1 MSTLLE
7 EAIIDAKALKE
18 AAMKTAENS
27 IIEKYSE
34 EVKKGIDAILEAEMD
49 MDNADSTN
57 PIDNIPLAATGGEQ
71 ACMCPEEDEEIE
83 INLSDLADLATDD
96 DASIDDMENTE
107 TALGDLEPTE
117 DEEDD
122 ELMEDDIVAQILSAL
137 NEDEAPKVKAEKMKV
152 SDQHKMPPMEDVEPI
167 ARAQELEEERIEDE
181 DSEVKDKVKDKDEDD
196 DKKNENLKLA
206 NEFTKL
212 QESINTLGRD
222 NKKLKTSNAKIVE
235 ENEKLRGTL
244 QELNEVFE
252 DLLLQNA
259 KLVYTNKTLEV
270 SSLNERQKEK
280 IVGAIREATKPEQA
294 KVVYETLQNAIGTGN
309 ARVPQT
315 LHEVASR
322 NNQKTVSR
330 NNTNNETQ
338 MPVASR
344 WKTLAGIK

>member
-18 AAMKTAENS
+18 AAMKTAEKS

-49 MDNADSTN
+49 MDNAGSAN
-57 PIDNIPLAATGGEQ
+57 PIDNIPLAATAGEE

-83 INLSDLADLATDD
+83 INLSDLADLATADD
-96 DASIDDMENTE
+96 GDISDMESTE
-107 TALGDLEPTE
+107 TALGDLPSDDEE
-117 DEEDD
+117 EEDD

-137 NEDEAPKVKAEKMKV
+137 NEDEAPKVKAEEMKTT
-152 SDQHKMPPMEDVEPI
+152 DQHKLPPMEDKDPM
-167 ARAQELEEERIEDE
+167 ARAKELEEERVEDE
-181 DSEVKDKVKDKDEDD
+181 DSELKDKEDD
-196 DKKNENLKLA
+196 DKKNENIKLA

-212 QESINTLGRD
+212 QESINTLGQD

-294 KVVYETLQNAIGTGN
+294 KVVYETLQSAIGTSN

-315 LHEVASR
+315 LHEVTSR

-344 WKTLAGIK
+344 WKALAGIK

>member
-1 MSTLLE
+1 
-7 EAIIDAKALKE
+7 
-18 AAMKTAENS
+18 
-27 IIEKYSE
+27 
-34 EVKKGIDAILEAEMD
+34 
-49 MDNADSTN
+49 
-57 PIDNIPLAATGGEQ
+57 
-71 ACMCPEEDEEIE
+71 
-83 INLSDLADLATDD
+83 LADLASDE
-96 DASIDDMENTE
+96 DAEMSDMESTE
-107 TALGDLEPTE
+107 TALGDLPP
-117 DEEDD
+117 EEEEEED

-137 NEDEAPKVKAEKMKV
+137 NEDEEPKIKAEKMKV
-152 SDQHKMPPMEDVEPI
+152 TDQHKMPPMEDTEPM
-167 ARAQELEEERIEDE
+167 ARAQELEEERVEDE
-181 DSEVKDKVKDKDEDD
+181 DSEVEDKEED

-206 NEFTKL
+206 KEFTKL

-222 NKKLKTSNAKIVE
+222 NKNLKTSNAKIVE
-235 ENEKLRGTL
+235 ENEKLRETL

-294 KVVYETLQNAIGTGN
+294 KVVYETLQSAIGTGN

-330 NNTNNETQ
+330 NNTNNETK

-344 WKTLAGIK
+344 WKALAGIK

>member
-18 AAMKTAENS
+18 AAMKTAEKS

-57 PIDNIPLAATGGEQ
+57 PIDSIPLAATAGEE

-83 INLSDLADLATDD
+83 INLSDLADLATTD
-96 DASIDDMENTE
+96 DADISDMESTE
-107 TALGDLEPTE
+107 TALGDLPPDEE
-117 DEEDD
+117 EEEDD

-137 NEDEAPKVKAEKMKV
+137 NEDEAPKVKTEEMKTT
-152 SDQHKMPPMEDVEPI
+152 DQHKMPPMEDKDPM
-167 ARAQELEEERIEDE
+167 ARAKELEEERVEDE
-181 DSEVKDKVKDKDEDD
+181 DSEVKDKADD

-212 QESINTLGRD
+212 QESINTLGQD

-270 SSLNERQKEK
+270 SSLNERQKKK
-280 IVGAIREATKPEQA
+280 IVGAIRGATKPEQA
-294 KVVYETLQNAIGTGN
+294 KIVYETLQSAIGTSN

>member
-18 AAMKTAENS
+18 AAMKTAEKS
-27 IIEKYSE
+27 IIEKYSD
-34 EVKKGIDAILEAEMD
+34 EVRKGIDAILEAEMD
-49 MDNADSTN
+49 MDNVGSTN
-57 PIDNIPLAATGGEQ
+57 PIDEIPLAATGGENTC
-71 ACMCPEEDEEIE
+71 ACPEEDEEIE
-83 INLSDLADLATDD
+83 INLSDLADLASDD
-96 DASIDDMENTE
+96 DVSMGDMESTE
-107 TALGDLEPTE
+107 TALGDIPPEE
-117 DEEDD
+117 EEEDD

-137 NEDEAPKVKAEKMKV
+137 NEDEEPKVKAEEMKT
-152 SDQHKMPPMEDVEPI
+152 SDQHKMPPMEDTEPM
-167 ARAQELEEERIEDE
+167 ARAQELEEERCEEE
-181 DSEVKDKVKDKDEDD
+181 DSEVTENDD

-212 QESINTLGRD
+212 QESINTLGQD
-222 NKKLKTSNAKIVE
+222 NKNLKTSNAKIVE

-280 IVGAIREATKPEQA
+280 IVGAIRESNTPEEA
-294 KVVYETLQNAIGTGN
+294 KVVYETLQSAVGAGSSRTP
-309 ARVPQT
+309 RT
-315 LHEVASR
+315 LSEVTSR
-322 NNQKTVSR
+322 NNQKMVSR
-330 NNTNNETQ
+330 KNTNNDNQ

-344 WKTLAGIK
+344 WKALAGIK

>member
-7 EAIIDAKALKE
+7 EAIVDAKALKE
-18 AAMKTAENS
+18 AAMKTAEKS
-27 IIEKYSE
+27 IIEKYSD
-34 EVKKGIDAILEAEMD
+34 EVRKGIDAILEAEVG
-49 MDNADSTN
+49 MDNAGSAN
-57 PIDNIPLAATGGEQ
+57 PIDNIPLAATGGENT
-71 ACMCPEEDEEIE
+71 CMCPEEDEEIE
-83 INLSDLADLATDD
+83 INLSDLADLASTDD
-96 DASIDDMENTE
+96 VEMSDMESTE
-107 TALGDLEPTE
+107 SALGELPP
-117 DEEDD
+117 EEEEEED

-137 NEDEAPKVKAEKMKV
+137 NEKEEPKVKAEEVKTT
-152 SDQHKMPPMEDVEPI
+152 DQHKMPPMEDKDPM
-167 ARAQELEEERIEDE
+167 ARAKELEEERVEDEEERIEDNE
-181 DSEVKDKVKDKDEDD
+181 ESKS
-196 DKKNENLKLA
+196 DKKNETLNLA

-222 NKKLKTSNAKIVE
+222 NKNLKTSNAKIVE
-235 ENEKLRGTL
+235 ENEKLKETL

-294 KVVYETLQNAIGTGN
+294 KVVYETLQSAIGTSN

-344 WKTLAGIK
+344 WKALAGIK

>member
-7 EAIIDAKALKE
+7 EAIVDAKALRE
-18 AAMKTAENS
+18 AAMKTAEKS
-27 IIEKYSE
+27 IIEKYSD
-34 EVKKGIDAILEAEMD
+34 EVKKGIDAILEAEID
-49 MDNADSTN
+49 MDNATSVN
-57 PIDNIPLAATGGEQ
+57 PIDDMPLAATAGENTC
-71 ACMCPEEDEEIE
+71 ACPEEDEEIE
-83 INLSDLADLATDD
+83 INLSDLADLASDEES
-96 DASIDDMENTE
+96 SIDDMESTE
-107 TALGDLEPTE
+107 TALGDLPP
-117 DEEDD
+117 DEEEEED

-137 NEDEAPKVKAEKMKV
+137 NEKEEPKVKAEEMKV
-152 SDQHKMPPMEDVEPI
+152 SDQHKMPPMEDTEPM
-167 ARAQELEEERIEDE
+167 ARAQELEEERVEDE
-181 DSEVKDKVKDKDEDD
+181 DSEVTDD
-196 DKKNENLKLA
+196 DDEEKNENLNLA

-212 QESINTLGRD
+212 QESINTLGND
-222 NKKLKTSNAKIVE
+222 NKNLKTSNAKIVE